1 MRIRTTLREASIGPW
16 CKIRYSRGRHSTVA
30 MSDACTSRAQTNLQ
44 VGRDAEVEALLSAR
58 QKIVHGT
65 NINETRLAAAAPERG
80 TYLRR

>member
-1 MRIRTTLREASIGPW
+1 
-16 CKIRYSRGRHSTVA
+16 
-30 MSDACTSRAQTNLQ
+30 MSDVCTSRAQTNLQ

-65 NINETRLAAAAPERG
+65 NLNETRLAAAAPERG